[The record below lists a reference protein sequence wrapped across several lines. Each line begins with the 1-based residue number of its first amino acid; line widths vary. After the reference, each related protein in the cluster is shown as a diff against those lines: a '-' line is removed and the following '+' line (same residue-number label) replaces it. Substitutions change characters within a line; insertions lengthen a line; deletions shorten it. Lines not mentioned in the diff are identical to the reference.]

1 MANIREIKKRIGS
14 VQNTAKITRAME
26 MVAASKMRKAQE
38 RALQT
43 RPYAEKMQEVM
54 AHLSAQ
60 PQGTEEMHPLL
71 EKREVNKVAVVLMTS
86 DKGLC
91 GGLNANITKLIGNYI
106 LKSSADTSV
115 IAVGK
120 KGMEF
125 MTTAGRKIRAHF
137 LAIGDLPGV
146 DEAFP
151 IARIVIDGFI
161 EGLVDQVCVAYPR
174 FRSTAI
180 QEPVIEQLLP
190 IEPADIPSTRNVE
203 YIYEPD
209 ATTVL
214 GQLLPRYVEMKIF
227 DALLETI
234 ASEQSARMVAMR
246 SATDAAKEMIED
258 LTLKYNKARQEQITT
273 ELLDITAGAAAVK
286 K

>member
-1 MANIREIKKRIGS
+1 MANIRELKKRITS
-14 VQNTAKITRAME
+14 VKNTAKITKAME

-38 RALQT
+38 RALQA
-43 RPYAEKMQEVM
+43 RPYAEKLMEVM
-54 AHLSAQ
+54 GDLAAQ
-60 PQGTEEMHPLL
+60 PTGSEATHPLL
-71 EKREVNKVAVVLMTS
+71 EQREVKKIAVVMMTS

-91 GGLNANITKLIGNYI
+91 GGLNANMTKLVGNYI
-106 LKSSADTSV
+106 LESEVPVSV
-115 IAVGK
+115 VNVGK

-125 MTTAGRKIRAHF
+125 MRIAGREIRAQF
-137 LAIGDLPGV
+137 TEMGDRPYV
-146 DEAFP
+146 DEALP
-151 IARIVIDGFI
+151 VARIVVDDYING
-161 EGLVDQVCVAYPR
+161 EVDQVFVAYPR

-180 QEPVIEQLLP
+180 QEAVMEQLLP
-190 IEPADIPSTRNVE
+190 IKPADLPVASNVE

-209 ATTVL
+209 AATVL
-214 GQLLPRYVEMKIF
+214 NQLLPRYVEMEIF

-246 SATDAAKEMIED
+246 NATDAANEMID
-258 LTLKYNKARQEQITT
+258 VLTLKYNKARQEEITT